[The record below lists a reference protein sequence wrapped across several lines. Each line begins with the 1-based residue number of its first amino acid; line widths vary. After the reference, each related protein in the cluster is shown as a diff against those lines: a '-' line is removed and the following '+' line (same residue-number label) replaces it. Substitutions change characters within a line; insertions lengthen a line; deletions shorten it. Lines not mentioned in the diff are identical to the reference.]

1 MYTFLL
7 NKDKSLLATERIK
20 IFQREKLVDKVQFI
34 LPQSYEDIDLTNENV
49 SIILKYV
56 DQEGNAQSEFLVKD
70 DELYKDNY
78 VRCELPI
85 DTNITKFAGN
95 LTLHLTILYLDVEN
109 QINQVMHSSET
120 VLTVS
125 PLKDM
130 YVNITDKSL
139 EILDQKIIELQAS
152 IEAANIL
159 NESIDKNKADD
170 LSYEDNT
177 LQLISNGQKIGT
189 PQVLDQANEFDIVEF
204 DSDSDNSSNDK
215 PELNNDNIITE
226 F

>member
-20 IFQREKLVDKVQFI
+20 IYQREKLVDKVQFI
-34 LPQSYEDIDLTNENV
+34 LPQSYEDIDLTNKNV

-95 LTLHLTILYLDVEN
+95 ITLHLTIIYLDVEN

-120 VLTVS
+120 ILTIS

-130 YVNITDKSL
+130 YVNINDKSL

-177 LQLISNGQKIGT
+177 LQLMSNGKKIGT
-189 PQVLDQANEFDIVEF
+189 PQTLDQLNEFDIVNF
-204 DSDSDNSSNDK
+204 DSDDSPDEK
-215 PELNNDNIITE
+215 PEKNDNNTILE

>member
-20 IFQREKLVDKVQFI
+20 IYQREKLVDKVQFI
-34 LPQSYEDIDLTNENV
+34 LPQSYEEIDLTNKNV

-95 LTLHLTILYLDVEN
+95 ITLHLTIIYLDVEN

-120 VLTVS
+120 ILTIS

-130 YVNITDKSL
+130 YVNINDKSL

-177 LQLISNGQKIGT
+177 LQLMSNGKKIGT
-189 PQVLDQANEFDIVEF
+189 PQTLDQLNEFDIVNF
-204 DSDSDNSSNDK
+204 DSDDSPDEN
-215 PELNNDNIITE
+215 PEKNDNNTILE

>member
-20 IFQREKLVDKVQFI
+20 IYQREKLVDKVQFI
-34 LPQSYEDIDLTNENV
+34 LPQSYEEIDLTNKNV

-56 DQEGNAQSEFLVKD
+56 DQEGNAQSEFLIKD

-95 LTLHLTILYLDVEN
+95 ITLHLTIIYLDVEN

-120 VLTVS
+120 ILTIS

-130 YVNITDKSL
+130 YVNINDKSL

-177 LQLISNGQKIGT
+177 LQLMSNGKKIGT
-189 PQVLDQANEFDIVEF
+189 PQTLDQLNEFEIVHF
-204 DSDSDNSSNDK
+204 DSDDSPDEK
-215 PELNNDNIITE
+215 PEKNDNNIILE

>member
-1 MYTFLL
+1 MC
-7 NKDKSLLATERIK
+7 
-20 IFQREKLVDKVQFI
+20 
-34 LPQSYEDIDLTNENV
+34 
-49 SIILKYV
+49 
-56 DQEGNAQSEFLVKD
+56 FLVKD
-70 DELYKDNY
+70 GELYKDNY

-95 LTLHLTILYLDVEN
+95 ITLHLTIIYLDVEN

-120 VLTVS
+120 ILTIS

-130 YVNITDKSL
+130 YVNINDKSL

-177 LQLISNGQKIGT
+177 LQLMSNGKKIGT
-189 PQVLDQANEFDIVEF
+189 PQTLDQLNEFDIVNF
-204 DSDSDNSSNDK
+204 DSDDSPDEN
-215 PELNNDNIITE
+215 PEKNDNNTILE

>member
-20 IFQREKLVDKVQFI
+20 IYQREKLVDKVQFI
-34 LPQSYEDIDLTNENV
+34 LPQSYEEIDLTNKNV

-95 LTLHLTILYLDVEN
+95 ITLHLTIIYLDVEN

-120 VLTVS
+120 ILTIS

-130 YVNITDKSL
+130 YVNINDKSL

-177 LQLISNGQKIGT
+177 LQLMSNGKKIGT
-189 PQVLDQANEFDIVEF
+189 PQTLDQLNEFEIVNF
-204 DSDSDNSSNDK
+204 DSDDSPDEK
-215 PELNNDNIITE
+215 PEKNDNNIILE

>member
-1 MYTFLL
+1 L

-20 IFQREKLVDKVQFI
+20 IYQREKLVDKVQFI
-34 LPQSYEDIDLTNENV
+34 LPQLYEEIDLTNKNV

-95 LTLHLTILYLDVEN
+95 ITLHLTIIYLDVEN

-120 VLTVS
+120 ILTIS

-130 YVNITDKSL
+130 YVNINDKSL

-177 LQLISNGQKIGT
+177 LQLMSNGKKIGT
-189 PQVLDQANEFDIVEF
+189 PQTLDQLNEFDIVNF
-204 DSDSDNSSNDK
+204 DSDDSPDEK
-215 PELNNDNIITE
+215 PEKNDNNTILE

>member
-20 IFQREKLVDKVQFI
+20 IYQREKLVDKVQFI
-34 LPQSYEDIDLTNENV
+34 LPQSYEEIDLTNKNV
-49 SIILKYV
+49 YIILKYV

-95 LTLHLTILYLDVEN
+95 ITLHLTIIYLDVEN

-120 VLTVS
+120 ILTIS

-130 YVNITDKSL
+130 YVNINDKSL

-177 LQLISNGQKIGT
+177 LQLMSNGKKIGT
-189 PQVLDQANEFDIVEF
+189 PQTLDQLNEFDIVNF
-204 DSDSDNSSNDK
+204 DSDDSPDEK
-215 PELNNDNIITE
+215 PEKNDNNTILE

>member
-20 IFQREKLVDKVQFI
+20 IYQREKLVDKVQFI
-34 LPQSYEDIDLTNENV
+34 LPQSYEEIDLTNKNV

-95 LTLHLTILYLDVEN
+95 ITLHLTIIYLDVEN

-120 VLTVS
+120 ILTIS

-130 YVNITDKSL
+130 YVNINDKSL

-177 LQLISNGQKIGT
+177 LQLMSNGKKIGT
-189 PQVLDQANEFDIVEF
+189 PQTLDQLNEFDIVNF
-204 DSDSDNSSNDK
+204 DSDDSQDEK
-215 PELNNDNIITE
+215 PEKNDNNTILE

>member
-20 IFQREKLVDKVQFI
+20 IYQREKLVDKVQFI
-34 LPQSYEDIDLTNENV
+34 LPQSYEDIDLTNKNV

-95 LTLHLTILYLDVEN
+95 ITLHLTIIYLDVEN

-120 VLTVS
+120 ILTIS

-130 YVNITDKSL
+130 YVNINDKSL

-177 LQLISNGQKIGT
+177 LQLMSNGKKIGT
-189 PQVLDQANEFDIVEF
+189 PQTLDQLNEFEIVNF
-204 DSDSDNSSNDK
+204 DSDDSPDEK
-215 PELNNDNIITE
+215 PEKNDNNTILE

>member
-20 IFQREKLVDKVQFI
+20 IYQREKLVDKVQFI
-34 LPQSYEDIDLTNENV
+34 LPQSYEDIDLTNKNV

-95 LTLHLTILYLDVEN
+95 ITLHLTIIYLDVEN

-120 VLTVS
+120 ILTIS

-130 YVNITDKSL
+130 SVNINDKSL

-177 LQLISNGQKIGT
+177 LQLMSNGKKIGT
-189 PQVLDQANEFDIVEF
+189 PQTLDQLNEFDIVNF
-204 DSDSDNSSNDK
+204 DSDDSPDEK
-215 PELNNDNIITE
+215 PEKNDNNTILE

>member
-20 IFQREKLVDKVQFI
+20 IYQREKLVDKVQFI
-34 LPQSYEDIDLTNENV
+34 LPQSYEDIDLTNKNV

-95 LTLHLTILYLDVEN
+95 ITLHLTIIYLDVEN

-120 VLTVS
+120 ILTIS

-130 YVNITDKSL
+130 YVNINDKSL

-177 LQLISNGQKIGT
+177 LQLMSHGKKIGT
-189 PQVLDQANEFDIVEF
+189 PQTLDQLNEFEIVNF
-204 DSDSDNSSNDK
+204 DSDDSPDEK
-215 PELNNDNIITE
+215 PEKNDNNTILE

>member
-20 IFQREKLVDKVQFI
+20 IYQREKLVDKVQFI
-34 LPQSYEDIDLTNENV
+34 LPQSYEEIDLTNKNV

-95 LTLHLTILYLDVEN
+95 ITLHLTIIYLDVEN

-120 VLTVS
+120 ILTIS

-130 YVNITDKSL
+130 YVNINDKSL

-177 LQLISNGQKIGT
+177 LQLMSNGKKIGT
-189 PQVLDQANEFDIVEF
+189 PQTLDQLNEFDIVNF
-204 DSDSDNSSNDK
+204 DSDDSPDEK
-215 PELNNDNIITE
+215 PEKNDNNTILE

>member
-20 IFQREKLVDKVQFI
+20 IYQREKLVDKVQFI
-34 LPQSYEDIDLTNENV
+34 LPQLYEEIDLTNKNV
-49 SIILKYV
+49 SILLKYV

-95 LTLHLTILYLDVEN
+95 ITLHLTIIYLDVEN

-120 VLTVS
+120 ILTIS

-130 YVNITDKSL
+130 YVNINDKSL

-177 LQLISNGQKIGT
+177 LQLMSNGKKIGT
-189 PQVLDQANEFDIVEF
+189 PQTLDQLNEFEIVNF
-204 DSDSDNSSNDK
+204 DSDDSPDEK
-215 PELNNDNIITE
+215 PEKNDNNTILE

>member
-1 MYTFLL
+1 M

-20 IFQREKLVDKVQFI
+20 IYQREKLVDKVQFI
-34 LPQSYEDIDLTNENV
+34 LPQLYEEIDLTNKNV

-95 LTLHLTILYLDVEN
+95 ITLHLTIIYLDVEN

-120 VLTVS
+120 ILTIS

-130 YVNITDKSL
+130 YVNINDKSL

-177 LQLISNGQKIGT
+177 LQLMSNGKKIGT
-189 PQVLDQANEFDIVEF
+189 PQTLDQLNEFEIVNF
-204 DSDSDNSSNDK
+204 DSDDSPDEK
-215 PELNNDNIITE
+215 PEKNDNNTILE

>member
-20 IFQREKLVDKVQFI
+20 IYQREKLVDKVQFI
-34 LPQSYEDIDLTNENV
+34 LPQSYEEIDLTNKNV

-95 LTLHLTILYLDVEN
+95 ITLHLTIIYLDVEN

-120 VLTVS
+120 ILTIS

-130 YVNITDKSL
+130 YVNINDKSL

-177 LQLISNGQKIGT
+177 LQLMSNGKKIGT
-189 PQVLDQANEFDIVEF
+189 PQTLDQLNEFDIVNF
-204 DSDSDNSSNDK
+204 DSDDSPDEK
-215 PELNNDNIITE
+215 PETNDNNTILE

>member
-1 MYTFLL
+1 MYTFIL

-20 IFQREKLVDKVQFI
+20 IYQREKLVDKVQFI
-34 LPQSYEDIDLTNENV
+34 LPQSYEEIDLTNKNV

-95 LTLHLTILYLDVEN
+95 ITLHLTIIYLDVEN

-120 VLTVS
+120 ILTIS

-130 YVNITDKSL
+130 YVNINDKSL

-177 LQLISNGQKIGT
+177 LQLMSNGKKIGT
-189 PQVLDQANEFDIVEF
+189 PQTLDQLNEFDIVNF
-204 DSDSDNSSNDK
+204 DSDDSPDEK
-215 PELNNDNIITE
+215 PEKNDNNTILE

>member
-20 IFQREKLVDKVQFI
+20 IYQREKLVDKVQFI
-34 LPQSYEDIDLTNENV
+34 LPQSYEEIDLTNKNV

-95 LTLHLTILYLDVEN
+95 ITLHLTIIYLDVEN

-120 VLTVS
+120 ILTIS

-130 YVNITDKSL
+130 YVNINDKSL

-177 LQLISNGQKIGT
+177 LQLMSNGKKIGT
-189 PQVLDQANEFDIVEF
+189 PQTLDQLNEFDIVNF
-204 DSDSDNSSNDK
+204 DSDDSLDEK
-215 PELNNDNIITE
+215 PEKNDNNTILE

>member
-20 IFQREKLVDKVQFI
+20 IYQREKLVDKVQFI
-34 LPQSYEDIDLTNENV
+34 LPQSYEEIDLTNKNV

-95 LTLHLTILYLDVEN
+95 ITLHLTIIYLDVEN

-120 VLTVS
+120 ILTIS

-130 YVNITDKSL
+130 YVNINDKSL

-152 IEAANIL
+152 IETANIL

-177 LQLISNGQKIGT
+177 LQLMSNGKKIGT
-189 PQVLDQANEFDIVEF
+189 PQTLDQLNEFEIVHF
-204 DSDSDNSSNDK
+204 DSDDSPDEK
-215 PELNNDNIITE
+215 PEKNDNNTILE

>member
-20 IFQREKLVDKVQFI
+20 IYQREKLVDKVQFI
-34 LPQSYEDIDLTNENV
+34 LPQSYEEIDLTNKNV

-95 LTLHLTILYLDVEN
+95 ITLHLTIIYLDVEN

-120 VLTVS
+120 ILTIS

-130 YVNITDKSL
+130 YVNINDKSL

-177 LQLISNGQKIGT
+177 LQLMSHGKKIGT
-189 PQVLDQANEFDIVEF
+189 PQTLDQLNEFDIVNF
-204 DSDSDNSSNDK
+204 DSDDSPDEK
-215 PELNNDNIITE
+215 PEKNDNNTILE

>member
-20 IFQREKLVDKVQFI
+20 IYQREKLVDKVQFI
-34 LPQSYEDIDLTNENV
+34 LPQSYEEIDLTNKNV

-95 LTLHLTILYLDVEN
+95 ITLHLTIIYLDVEN
-109 QINQVMHSSET
+109 QINKVMHSSET
-120 VLTVS
+120 ILTIS

-130 YVNITDKSL
+130 YVNINDKSL

-177 LQLISNGQKIGT
+177 LQLMSNGKKIGT
-189 PQVLDQANEFDIVEF
+189 PQTLDQLNEFDIVNF
-204 DSDSDNSSNDK
+204 DSDDSPDEK
-215 PELNNDNIITE
+215 PEKNDNNTILE

>member
-20 IFQREKLVDKVQFI
+20 IYQREKLVDKVQFI
-34 LPQSYEDIDLTNENV
+34 LPQSYEEIDLTNKNV

-95 LTLHLTILYLDVEN
+95 ITLHLTIIYLDVEN

-120 VLTVS
+120 ILTIS

-130 YVNITDKSL
+130 YVNINDKSL

-177 LQLISNGQKIGT
+177 LQLMSNGKKIGT
-189 PQVLDQANEFDIVEF
+189 SKTLDQLNEFDIVNF
-204 DSDSDNSSNDK
+204 DSDDSPDEK
-215 PELNNDNIITE
+215 PEKNDNNTILE

>member
-20 IFQREKLVDKVQFI
+20 IYQREKLVDKVQFI
-34 LPQSYEDIDLTNENV
+34 LPQLYEEIDLTNKNV

-95 LTLHLTILYLDVEN
+95 ITLHLTIIYLDVEN

-120 VLTVS
+120 ILTIS

-130 YVNITDKSL
+130 YVNINDKSL

-177 LQLISNGQKIGT
+177 LQLMSNGKKIGT
-189 PQVLDQANEFDIVEF
+189 PQTLDQLNEFEIVNF
-204 DSDSDNSSNDK
+204 DSDDSPDEK
-215 PELNNDNIITE
+215 PEKNDNNTILE

>member
-1 MYTFLL
+1 M
-7 NKDKSLLATERIK
+7 
-20 IFQREKLVDKVQFI
+20 
-34 LPQSYEDIDLTNENV
+34 
-49 SIILKYV
+49 

-95 LTLHLTILYLDVEN
+95 ITLHLTIIYLDVEN

-120 VLTVS
+120 ILTIS

-130 YVNITDKSL
+130 YVNINDKSL

-177 LQLISNGQKIGT
+177 LQLMSNGKKIGT
-189 PQVLDQANEFDIVEF
+189 PQTLDQLNEFDIINF
-204 DSDSDNSSNDK
+204 DSDDSPDEK
-215 PELNNDNIITE
+215 PEKNDNNTILE

>member
-20 IFQREKLVDKVQFI
+20 IYQREKLVDKVQFI
-34 LPQSYEDIDLTNENV
+34 LPQSYEEIDLTNKNV

-56 DQEGNAQSEFLVKD
+56 DQEGNSQSEFLVKD

-95 LTLHLTILYLDVEN
+95 ITLHLTIIYLDVEN

-120 VLTVS
+120 ILTIS

-130 YVNITDKSL
+130 YVNINDKSL

-177 LQLISNGQKIGT
+177 LQLMSNGKKIGT
-189 PQVLDQANEFDIVEF
+189 PQTLDQLNEFDIVNF
-204 DSDSDNSSNDK
+204 DSDDSPDEN
-215 PELNNDNIITE
+215 PEKNDNNTILE

>member
-1 MYTFLL
+1 MIEIA
-7 NKDKSLLATERIK
+7 DE
-20 IFQREKLVDKVQFI
+20 E
-34 LPQSYEDIDLTNENV
+34 IDLTNKNV

-95 LTLHLTILYLDVEN
+95 ITLHLTIIYLDVEN

-120 VLTVS
+120 ILTIS

-130 YVNITDKSL
+130 YVNINDKSL

-177 LQLISNGQKIGT
+177 LQLMSNGKKIGT
-189 PQVLDQANEFDIVEF
+189 PQTLDQLNEFEIVNF
-204 DSDSDNSSNDK
+204 DSDDSPDEK
-215 PELNNDNIITE
+215 PEKNDNNTILE

>member
-20 IFQREKLVDKVQFI
+20 IYQREKLVDKVQFI
-34 LPQSYEDIDLTNENV
+34 LPQSYEEIDLTNKNV

-95 LTLHLTILYLDVEN
+95 ITLHLTIIYLDVEN

-120 VLTVS
+120 ILTIS

-130 YVNITDKSL
+130 YVNINDKSL

-170 LSYEDNT
+170 LSYKDNT
-177 LQLISNGQKIGT
+177 LQLMSNGKKIGT
-189 PQVLDQANEFDIVEF
+189 PQTLDQLNEFEIVNF
-204 DSDSDNSSNDK
+204 DSDDSPDEK
-215 PELNNDNIITE
+215 PEKNDNNTILE

>member
-20 IFQREKLVDKVQFI
+20 IYQREKLVDKVQFI
-34 LPQSYEDIDLTNENV
+34 LPQSYEEIDLTNKNV

-95 LTLHLTILYLDVEN
+95 ITLHLTIIYLDVVN

-120 VLTVS
+120 ILTIS

-130 YVNITDKSL
+130 YVNINDKSL

-177 LQLISNGQKIGT
+177 LQLMSNGKKIGT
-189 PQVLDQANEFDIVEF
+189 PQTLDQLNEFDIVNF
-204 DSDSDNSSNDK
+204 DSDDSSDEK
-215 PELNNDNIITE
+215 PEKNDNNTILE

>member
-20 IFQREKLVDKVQFI
+20 IYQREKLVDKVQFI
-34 LPQSYEDIDLTNENV
+34 LPQSYEEIDLTNKNV

-95 LTLHLTILYLDVEN
+95 ITLHLTIIYLDVEN

-120 VLTVS
+120 ILTVS

-130 YVNITDKSL
+130 YVNINDKSL

-177 LQLISNGQKIGT
+177 LQLMSNGKKIGT
-189 PQVLDQANEFDIVEF
+189 PQTLDQLNEFDMVIF
-204 DSDSDNSSNDK
+204 DSDDSPDEK
-215 PELNNDNIITE
+215 PEKNDNNTILE

>member
-20 IFQREKLVDKVQFI
+20 IYQREKLVDKVQFI
-34 LPQSYEDIDLTNENV
+34 LPQSYEEIDLTNKNV

-95 LTLHLTILYLDVEN
+95 ITLHLTIIYLDVEN

-120 VLTVS
+120 ILTIS

-130 YVNITDKSL
+130 YVNINDKSL
-139 EILDQKIIELQAS
+139 EIIDQKIIELQAS

-177 LQLISNGQKIGT
+177 LQLMSNGKKIGT
-189 PQVLDQANEFDIVEF
+189 PQTLDQLNEFDIVNF
-204 DSDSDNSSNDK
+204 DSDDSPDEN
-215 PELNNDNIITE
+215 PEKNDNNTILE

>member
-20 IFQREKLVDKVQFI
+20 IYQREKLVDKVQFI
-34 LPQSYEDIDLTNENV
+34 LPQSYEDIDLTNNNV

-95 LTLHLTILYLDVEN
+95 ITLHLTIIYLDVEN

-120 VLTVS
+120 ILTIS

-130 YVNITDKSL
+130 YVNINDKSL

-177 LQLISNGQKIGT
+177 LQLMSNGKKIGT
-189 PQVLDQANEFDIVEF
+189 PQTLDQLNEFEIVNF
-204 DSDSDNSSNDK
+204 DSDDSPDEK
-215 PELNNDNIITE
+215 PEKNDNNTILE

>member
-20 IFQREKLVDKVQFI
+20 IYQREKLVDKVQFI
-34 LPQSYEDIDLTNENV
+34 LPQSYEEIDLTNKNV

-95 LTLHLTILYLDVEN
+95 ITLHLTIIYLDVEN

-120 VLTVS
+120 ILTIS

-130 YVNITDKSL
+130 YVNINDKSL

-170 LSYEDNT
+170 LSYEDNK
-177 LQLISNGQKIGT
+177 LQLMSNGKKIGT
-189 PQVLDQANEFDIVEF
+189 PQTLDQLNEFEIVNF
-204 DSDSDNSSNDK
+204 DSDDSPDEK
-215 PELNNDNIITE
+215 PEKNDNNTILE

>member
-1 MYTFLL
+1 MP
-7 NKDKSLLATERIK
+7 EIK
-20 IFQREKLVDKVQFI
+20 KNFSDEIEKLVDKVQFI
-34 LPQSYEDIDLTNENV
+34 LPQSYEEIDLTNKNV

-95 LTLHLTILYLDVEN
+95 ITLHLTIIYLDVEN

-120 VLTVS
+120 ILTIS

-130 YVNITDKSL
+130 YVNINDKSL

-177 LQLISNGQKIGT
+177 LQLMSNGKKIGT
-189 PQVLDQANEFDIVEF
+189 PQTLDQLNEFEIVNF
-204 DSDSDNSSNDK
+204 DSDDSPDEK
-215 PELNNDNIITE
+215 PEKNDNNTILE

>member
-20 IFQREKLVDKVQFI
+20 IYQREKLVDKVQFI
-34 LPQSYEDIDLTNENV
+34 LPQSYEEIDLTNKNV

-95 LTLHLTILYLDVEN
+95 ITLHLTIIYLDVEN

-120 VLTVS
+120 ILTIS

-130 YVNITDKSL
+130 YVNINDKSL

-159 NESIDKNKADD
+159 NESIDKNKADN

-177 LQLISNGQKIGT
+177 LQLISNGKKIGT
-189 PQVLDQANEFDIVEF
+189 PQTLDQLNEFDIVTF
-204 DSDSDNSSNDK
+204 DSDDSPDEK
-215 PELNNDNIITE
+215 PEKNDNNTILE

>member
-20 IFQREKLVDKVQFI
+20 IYQREKLVDKVQFI
-34 LPQSYEDIDLTNENV
+34 LPQSYEEIDLTNKNV

-95 LTLHLTILYLDVEN
+95 ITLHLTIIYLDVEN

-120 VLTVS
+120 ILTIS

-130 YVNITDKSL
+130 YVNINDKSL

-177 LQLISNGQKIGT
+177 LQLMSNGKKIGT
-189 PQVLDQANEFDIVEF
+189 PQTLDQLNEFDLVNF
-204 DSDSDNSSNDK
+204 DSDDSPDEK
-215 PELNNDNIITE
+215 PEKNDNNTILE

>member
-20 IFQREKLVDKVQFI
+20 IYQREKLVDKVQFI
-34 LPQSYEDIDLTNENV
+34 LPQSYEEIDLTNKNV

-85 DTNITKFAGN
+85 DTNITKFSGN
-95 LTLHLTILYLDVEN
+95 ITLHLTIIYLDVEN

-120 VLTVS
+120 ILTIS

-130 YVNITDKSL
+130 YVNINDKSL

-177 LQLISNGQKIGT
+177 LQLMSNGKKIGT
-189 PQVLDQANEFDIVEF
+189 PQTLDQLNEFDIVNF
-204 DSDSDNSSNDK
+204 DSDDSPDEN
-215 PELNNDNIITE
+215 PEKNDNNTILE

>member
-20 IFQREKLVDKVQFI
+20 IYQREKLVDKVQFI
-34 LPQSYEDIDLTNENV
+34 LPQSYEEIDLTNKNV

-70 DELYKDNY
+70 DERYKDNY

-95 LTLHLTILYLDVEN
+95 ITLHLTIIYLDVEN

-120 VLTVS
+120 ILTIS

-130 YVNITDKSL
+130 YVNINDKSL

-177 LQLISNGQKIGT
+177 LQLMSNGKKIGT
-189 PQVLDQANEFDIVEF
+189 PQTLDQLNEFDIVNF
-204 DSDSDNSSNDK
+204 DSDDSPDEK
-215 PELNNDNIITE
+215 PEKNDNNTILE

>member
-20 IFQREKLVDKVQFI
+20 IYQREKLVDKVQFI
-34 LPQSYEDIDLTNENV
+34 LPQSYEEIDLTNKNV

-95 LTLHLTILYLDVEN
+95 ITLHLTIIYLDVEN
-109 QINQVMHSSET
+109 QINKVMHSSET
-120 VLTVS
+120 ILTIS

-130 YVNITDKSL
+130 YVNINDKSL

-177 LQLISNGQKIGT
+177 LQLMSNGKKIGT
-189 PQVLDQANEFDIVEF
+189 PQTLDQLNEFEIVNF
-204 DSDSDNSSNDK
+204 DSDDSPDEK
-215 PELNNDNIITE
+215 PEKNDNNTILE

>member
-20 IFQREKLVDKVQFI
+20 IYQREKLVDKVQFI
-34 LPQSYEDIDLTNENV
+34 LPQSYEEIDLTNKNV

-95 LTLHLTILYLDVEN
+95 ITLHLTIIYLDVEN

-120 VLTVS
+120 ILTIS

-130 YVNITDKSL
+130 YVNINDKSL

-177 LQLISNGQKIGT
+177 LQLMSNGNKIGT
-189 PQVLDQANEFDIVEF
+189 PQTLDQLNEFDIVNF
-204 DSDSDNSSNDK
+204 DSDDSPDEK
-215 PELNNDNIITE
+215 PEKNDNNTILE

>member
-20 IFQREKLVDKVQFI
+20 IYQREKLVDKVQFI
-34 LPQSYEDIDLTNENV
+34 LPQSYEEIDLTNKNV

-95 LTLHLTILYLDVEN
+95 ITLHLTIIYLDVEN

-120 VLTVS
+120 ILTIS

-130 YVNITDKSL
+130 YVNINDKSL

-159 NESIDKNKADD
+159 NESIDTNKADD

-177 LQLISNGQKIGT
+177 LQLMSNGKKIGT
-189 PQVLDQANEFDIVEF
+189 PQTLDQLNEFDIVNF
-204 DSDSDNSSNDK
+204 DSDDSPDEN
-215 PELNNDNIITE
+215 PEKNDNNTILE

>member
-20 IFQREKLVDKVQFI
+20 IYQREKLVDKVQFI
-34 LPQSYEDIDLTNENV
+34 LPQSYEDIDLTNKNV

-95 LTLHLTILYLDVEN
+95 ITLHLTIIYLDVEN

-120 VLTVS
+120 ILTIS

-130 YVNITDKSL
+130 YVNINDKSL

-170 LSYEDNT
+170 LSYDDNA
-177 LQLISNGQKIGT
+177 LQLMSNGKKIGT
-189 PQVLDQANEFDIVEF
+189 PQTLDQLNEFESVHF
-204 DSDSDNSSNDK
+204 DSDDSPDEK
-215 PELNNDNIITE
+215 PEKNDNNTILE